1 MTGTDL
7 APAALF
13 TRWLPG
19 LHRAVPSA
27 PLDEDVFS
35 CQAIQAR
42 SGGLRGRGSSMRD
55 DVRRWFDRR
64 TTHASDWQAS
74 KLVDVKRDIRV
85 SVVLPALNEEAT
97 VGAIVAAIRRRLVER
112 HGLVDEL
119 VVMDSGSTDGTY
131 DAAVDAGAKVVRREE
146 VLTDFEPLPGKGEVL
161 WRSLAATTGDV
172 LVFVDSDLRDFT
184 TSFVTGLLGPL
195 LTDPQVQ
202 LVKATYDRH
211 LTHGETVV
219 PAGGGRVTEL
229 VARPVLNLHWPQLA
243 GFVQPLS
250 GEYAARRS
258 LLEQLPFPTGYGV
271 EIGILVDALRLVGLD
286 GLAQVDLSRRKH
298 RNQEIGKLGR
308 MASEILQV
316 AYERLR
322 REGRLTLAAPPTT
335 ELTQFE
341 RSEQDYLVHTVDMA
355 PSERPPLLTVPEY
368 RARAAG

>member
-1 MTGTDL
+1 
-7 APAALF
+7 
-13 TRWLPG
+13 
-19 LHRAVPSA
+19 
-27 PLDEDVFS
+27 
-35 CQAIQAR
+35 
-42 SGGLRGRGSSMRD
+42 MRD

-64 TTHASDWQAS
+64 TSRATDWPPS
-74 KLVDVKRDIRV
+74 RLVDVKGDTRI
-85 SVVLPALNEEAT
+85 SVVLPALNEQET
-97 VGAIVAAIRRRLVER
+97 VGAIVATIRSRLVER

-119 VVMDSGSTDGTY
+119 VVMDSGSTDGTC
-131 DAAVDAGAKVVRREE
+131 DAVVEAGAKVVRREE

-195 LTDPQVQ
+195 LTEPAVQ
-202 LVKATYDRH
+202 LVKATYDRY

-250 GEYAARRS
+250 GEYAARRT

-271 EIGILVDALRLVGLD
+271 EIGILVDAFRLVGLD

-308 MASEILQV
+308 MSSEILQV
-316 AYERLR
+316 ALERLR
-322 REGRLTLAAPPTT
+322 REGRLALDAPPVT
-335 ELTQFE
+335 ELVQFE
-341 RSEQDYLVHTVDMA
+341 RSEDDYLVHSMDLA
-355 PSERPPLLTVPEY
+355 PVERPAMATVPEY
-368 RARAAG
+368 RTRQRP